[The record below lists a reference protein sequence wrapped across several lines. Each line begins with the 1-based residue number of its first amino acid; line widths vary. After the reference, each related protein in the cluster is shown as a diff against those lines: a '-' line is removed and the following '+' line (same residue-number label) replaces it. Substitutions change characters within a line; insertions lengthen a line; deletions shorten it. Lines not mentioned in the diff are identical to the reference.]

1 MAGDAA
7 AADADAKSTCSD
19 SAAPGD
25 TTKPCPLKRVVEVS
39 WDQADAWCSETVG
52 ISGKTANYSDGETLP
67 IAIEGRVDASAI
79 TNLNGKVSG
88 DAFSSPWEIKDVLP
102 IGGPSWK
109 DIRELDG
116 KVADKKTEKPLVVH
130 MIPNVKRDTKS
141 HTTEYD
147 RTDPGTT
154 TSHKVGVACRFE
166 IEVANYLL
174 TIYGVLKYVRGI
186 GGERLLLDD
195 PSLGGGF
202 MVSGV
207 MNHWGYFDPKV
218 DHFKYWDGTAWQ
230 NPPAGW
236 SPDNGNHFGTPL
248 YQSGATWVSRDAPS
262 QSWPEPLTDW
272 PVSDYGGPGNVTD
285 TTLTKW
291 KTKIDERWTDKF
303 DLKRKEC
310 KSTKSECCRYKTR
323 CVSTFEPASAYGP
336 DVIIIVRENVRSDS
350 GMWAMGDN
358 RDGLAP
364 HEFGHLLG
372 APDEYPKVGTTQYG
386 VSDGDGLSN
395 GIDDYCLMGAKL
407 KEAKRRHY
415 KGICEMLALLVQDQL
430 GKTYTYEA
438 VAKGANLAST
448 AGTSMSESSSSGSGA
463 LLAAII
469 GGIVG
474 AVAGAIL
481 GFIASGGNPLGAVA
495 GAAAGAAL
503 GALAGAGIGSLF

>member
-1 MAGDAA
+1 
-7 AADADAKSTCSD
+7 
-19 SAAPGD
+19 
-25 TTKPCPLKRVVEVS
+25 
-39 WDQADAWCSETVG
+39 
-52 ISGKTANYSDGETLP
+52 
-67 IAIEGRVDASAI
+67 
-79 TNLNGKVSG
+79 
-88 DAFSSPWEIKDVLP
+88 
-102 IGGPSWK
+102 
-109 DIRELDG
+109 
-116 KVADKKTEKPLVVH
+116 
-130 MIPNVKRDTKS
+130 
-141 HTTEYD
+141 
-147 RTDPGTT
+147 
-154 TSHKVGVACRFE
+154 
-166 IEVANYLL
+166 
-174 TIYGVLKYVRGI
+174 
-186 GGERLLLDD
+186 
-195 PSLGGGF
+195 
-202 MVSGV
+202 
-207 MNHWGYFDPKV
+207 
-218 DHFKYWDGTAWQ
+218 
-230 NPPAGW
+230 
-236 SPDNGNHFGTPL
+236 
-248 YQSGATWVSRDAPS
+248 
-262 QSWPEPLTDW
+262 
-272 PVSDYGGPGNVTD
+272 
-285 TTLTKW
+285 
-291 KTKIDERWTDKF
+291 
-303 DLKRKEC
+303 
-310 KSTKSECCRYKTR
+310 
-323 CVSTFEPASAYGP
+323 VSTFEPASAYGP